1 MKYVLG
7 AFHLTAILLAIS
19 VLLAMGTLR
28 IWDPGLVEVIRNRVF
43 DQMQIIS
50 PRDDLVDS
58 PVRVV
63 DIDDD
68 ALAELGQWPW
78 PRHELARLVDHIF
91 AQGALAVGFD
101 ILLVEADR
109 TSPARI
115 KETYPGL
122 IEDDVARQLPDHDS
136 ILANALSGKPV
147 SLGVGHKLPTG
158 VALLDTNQPGTH
170 HESFP
175 GMALL
180 GVEPWSFVP
189 RAGQLLT
196 PLPELARNSGLMG
209 NTIPTPEQDGIARRI
224 PTVVATEN
232 NRLLPWLALST
243 TMEALDSSTMVL
255 RSDEAGVRSLSV
267 GPLTIPT
274 DAQGRIWLRYRPYDP
289 ELYVSAADVMTG
301 RVAEDRFLNKIV
313 YLGSSATA
321 LGDLHDFPFGRSIP
335 GVEAHVQF
343 TEMMMTKQFLNRPT
357 DADTIEIL
365 LALGAGLIVL
375 IGTLTLPARLGVL
388 TLLTVAGGLAYGSWR
403 AFDQYAVLLDATF
416 PMATAGLVYAIL
428 ALLNLLRAERQRL
441 FMKAAFAHYLP
452 AEIVTDFVRNP
463 KMLRL
468 GGENRELTILFCD
481 IRGFTS
487 MAEVLQDRPD
497 QLSLILNELFSELS
511 QVVIEHGGTID
522 KYMGDAMMCF
532 WNAPLD
538 VPDHEAKAVAAAMEI
553 RRRITP
559 INDRLSDILAME
571 NIDNVPFIQIGIGI
585 ATGVSLVGNMGSD
598 LRFNYTALG
607 DSVNLAS
614 RLENLTQKYHV
625 PVLISEATAAALQE
639 RFVMIEIDRARV
651 KGKVD
656 AGLVYAPLGG
666 LEMLEDETFRTYID
680 DHARMLE
687 AMRAGDVDAATDAAM
702 SCLSYP
708 EASSEL
714 YAYYLERIGEMGA
727 DA

>member
-1 MKYVLG
+1 MKTILS
-7 AFHLTAILLAIS
+7 AFHLTGIILATT
-19 VLLAMGTLR
+19 VLLALCTMR
-28 IWDPGLVEVIRNRVF
+28 IWDPGVVEVIRNRAF
-43 DQMQIIS
+43 DQMQLVS

-78 PRHELARLVDHIF
+78 PRHELAHLVDQIL
-91 AQGALAVGFD
+91 AQGALAIGFD

-122 IEDDVARQLPDHDS
+122 VQDDVADQLPDHDA
-136 ILANALSGKPV
+136 ILARTISNKPI
-147 SLGVGHKLPTG
+147 SLGVGHKMSTNMAGWFPVQPREG
-158 VALLDTNQPGTH
+158 VGSYPGT
-170 HESFP
+170 
-175 GMALL
+175 AIL
-180 GVEPWSFVP
+180 GGDPWSFLP
-189 RAGQLLT
+189 RAGELLT
-196 PLPELARNSGLMG
+196 PLPELAEASGLMG
-209 NTIPTPEQDGIARRI
+209 NVIPAPEQDGIARRI
-224 PTVVATEN
+224 PTVVATEDR
-232 NRLLPWLALST
+232 RLLPWLALST
-243 TMEALDSSTMVL
+243 TMEAIDSNTLVI
-255 RSDEAGVRSLSV
+255 RSNEAGVRSISV
-267 GPLTIPT
+267 GGLTIPT
-274 DAQGRIWLRYRPYDP
+274 DSKGRIWLRYRPYDP
-289 ELYVSAADVMTG
+289 SLYVSAADVMTG
-301 RVAEDRFLNKIV
+301 RVDEDEFRNKIV

-343 TEMMMTKQFLNRPT
+343 SEMMMTQSFITRPT

-365 LALGAGLIVL
+365 LAFAAGMIVMVS
-375 IGTLTLPARLGVL
+375 TLALSARMGVSVLVTLV
-388 TLLTVAGGLAYGSWR
+388 GGLAYGSWR
-403 AFDQYAVLLDATF
+403 AFDQHDLLLDATF
-416 PMATAGLVYAIL
+416 PIASATLVYAVL

-452 AEIVTDFVRNP
+452 AELVTNFVRNP

-487 MAEVLQDRPD
+487 MAEILQDRPD
-497 QLSLILNELFSELS
+497 QLSLILNELFKELS

-532 WNAPLD
+532 WNAPLE
-538 VPDHEAKAVAAAMEI
+538 VPGHEGKAVAAALEI
-553 RRRITP
+553 RRRIAP
-559 INDRLSDILAME
+559 INDRLSDILRME
-571 NIDNVPFIQIGIGI
+571 NIDNVPFIQLGIGI

-625 PVLISEATAAALQE
+625 PVLISETTAATLGD
-639 RFVMIEIDRARV
+639 RFVLIEIDRVRV
-651 KGKVD
+651 KGKHD
-656 AGLVYAPLGG
+656 AGLVYAPLGSMD
-666 LEMLEDETFRTYID
+666 MLGDEIFRAYVN

-687 AMRAGDVDAATDAAM
+687 AMRAGDADAATDAAM

-714 YAYYLERIGEMGA
+714 YAYYLERIGEMGG
-727 DA
+727 DT